1 MHRLILMRH
10 AEAEARAP
18 QGGGDIDR
26 PLSARGRVEAAAM
39 GRALAERG
47 FKPDLALVSEAT
59 RTQQTWQQVRDAFG
73 PVETQ
78 IIEHLYDADARTL
91 RSEVEINEDTGG
103 CVLVLAHNPGIHQL
117 AVDYLV
123 ESAASVSVLEKFS
136 GGFPTASCAIFS
148 VDAAGRPSFEGWLTP
163 SAL

>member
-1 MHRLILMRH
+1 MGQAL
-10 AEAEARAP
+10 A
-18 QGGGDIDR
+18 
-26 PLSARGRVEAAAM
+26 ARG
-39 GRALAERG
+39 L
-47 FKPDLALVSEAT
+47 KPDLALVSEAT
-59 RTQQTWQQVRDAFG
+59 RTQQTWQQARDAFG

-78 IIEHLYDADARTL
+78 IIERLYDADARTL
-91 RSEVEINEDTGG
+91 RTEVEINEDHDG

-123 ESAASVSVLEKFS
+123 ESAASITILEKFS

-148 VDAAGRPSFEGWLTP
+148 IDAAGRPSFEGWLTP